1 MELLKILTDDELPK
15 VKSRDVIFGVDVIEQ
30 LAKNMFYT
38 MKMSKGI
45 GLAAPQI
52 GILLRVITVDTTS
65 VGGKFMG
72 IMINP
77 TINPT
82 IDSKK
87 CEFDEGCLSFPNR
100 KVRTKR
106 EERIQV
112 RFQDFQGNFKLR
124 EFSGIDAICIQHE
137 VDHLEG
143 ITMFERQA

>member
-15 VKSRDVIFGVDVIEQ
+15 VKSRDVIFGVDDIEQ

-77 TINPT
+77 VITEQSGEI
-82 IDSKK
+82 SF
-87 CEFDEGCLSFPNR
+87 EEGCLSFPG
-100 KVRTKR
+100 KAVRISRSKHITV
-106 EERIQV
+106 Q
-112 RFQDFQGNFKLR
+112 FQDFSGNFNVRK
-124 EFSGIDAICIQHE
+124 FNDIDAVCIAHE
-137 VDHLEG
+137 IDHLNGVAIIDYE
-143 ITMFERQA
+143 